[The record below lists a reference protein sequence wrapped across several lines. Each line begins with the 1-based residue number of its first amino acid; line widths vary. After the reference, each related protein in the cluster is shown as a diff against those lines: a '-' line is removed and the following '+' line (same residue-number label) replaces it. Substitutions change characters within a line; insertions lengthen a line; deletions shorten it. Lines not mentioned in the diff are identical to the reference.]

1 MPLPLSLPLPLI
13 LPLILPLPLPLSFF
27 HLSLRLIKNAMNFS
41 QYTKE
46 FRYNLQL
53 AYPVILGMLGHTLI
67 GIVDN
72 IMVGKLGSTE
82 LAAVSLGNSMIFI
95 AMSLGIGFSTAITP
109 IVGEADAEKD
119 SSKIRSAFHHG
130 LFLCTIL
137 GILLFGLVVLAAPI
151 MELLHQ
157 PKEVIVLAKPYLS
170 WVAFSLVPLIIY
182 QGYKQFADGLSMT
195 KYSMYAIVMANIIH
209 VIINYWLIYGI
220 WIFPKMGIIG
230 AALGTVI
237 SRIAM
242 VTFMHVIL
250 AKQEQLKTYFHG
262 FSFDELKKETVRKIV
277 NLGLPS
283 AMQMLFEVVLFTAA
297 IWLCGNIGKT
307 SQAANQIALS
317 LASMTFMF
325 AMGLSVVS
333 MIRVSNQKGIQ
344 DYKSLIV
351 IARSIFILAILIEIV
366 FAILFVAFHQIL
378 PPLFLDMNDEMQ
390 LLDNQEV
397 VAIAAKL
404 LLVAAV
410 FQISDGIQVV
420 VLGALRGLQDVK
432 IPMYITFVAYWIVGF
447 PISYYLGE
455 CTELKAVG
463 VWIGLLAGLT
473 FAALF
478 LYIRF
483 HFLTKK
489 LVRSTSE
496 K

>member
-1 MPLPLSLPLPLI
+1 MQS
-13 LPLILPLPLPLSFF
+13 
-27 HLSLRLIKNAMNFS
+27 NFCKVNLA

-82 LAAVSLGNSMIFI
+82 LAAVSLGNSLIFV

-109 IVGEADAEKD
+109 IVAEADAEKNVG
-119 SSKIRSAFHHG
+119 KIRLAFHNG
-130 LFLCTIL
+130 LFLCVIL
-137 GILLFGLVVLAAPI
+137 GFMLFFLVVLAKPI
-151 MELLHQ
+151 MEMLHQ
-157 PKEVIVLAKPYLS
+157 PKEVIALAKPFVD

-195 KYSMYAIVMANIIH
+195 KISMYAIIMANVLH
-209 VIINYWLIYGI
+209 VIINYLLIYGI
-220 WIFPKMGIIG
+220 WFFPKMGIIG

-250 AKQEQLKTYFHG
+250 SRKEKLKPYFQD
-262 FSFDELKKETVRKIV
+262 FSFDEIKKSTLKKII

-333 MIRVSNQKGIQ
+333 MIRISNQKGLN
-344 DYKSLIV
+344 DYKQLIV
-351 IARSIFILAILIEIV
+351 VARSIFLLAIIIEIL
-366 FAILFVAFHQIL
+366 FAVMFVALHQIL
-378 PPLFLDMNDEMQ
+378 PYLFLNMDNKIQ
-390 LLDNQEV
+390 LLDNAEV
-397 VAIAAKL
+397 ISIAGKL

-432 IPMYITFVAYWIVGF
+432 IPMYITFVAYWVVGF
-447 PISYYLGE
+447 PISYYLG
-455 CTELKAVG
+455 LKTDLGAVG

-473 FAALF
+473 AAAIF
-478 LYIRF
+478 LYLRF
-483 HFLTKK
+483 HYLTKK
-489 LVRSTSE
+489 LLRQNS
-496 K
+496 